1 MTMNVSAKAVVL
13 EVLSAGES
21 IYQGTLPVRSL
32 VQAASVFDIAE
43 NSVRVAIVRLRAEGL
58 LESPGRGEYQLGPSA
73 QMVNDKIHGW
83 RTVSTRIAD
92 WDGSWVAAFT
102 ADLSRTDRP
111 ALRRRLRALRFL
123 GFEELK
129 PGLFLRPNNLTP
141 GVDGIRDELF
151 ALGLDARASVF
162 RLEGLDS
169 EEEARARA
177 MWDIRTLE
185 ETYATLHGEIS
196 VAMQRLGA
204 LPLEDALREVFL
216 LGREGIRQV
225 VLDPLLP
232 EPLVDEVKR
241 SAMVDTLRN
250 YCDKG
255 LDLWAEFLEVDHG
268 VRTVPSV
275 RPAPDASGKSPLLAT
290 YDA

>member
-1 MTMNVSAKAVVL
+1 MDMNVSAKAVIL

-21 IYQGTLPVRSL
+21 IDRGTLPVRSL

-58 LESPGRGEYQLGPSA
+58 LESPGRGEYRLGPSA
-73 QMVNDKIHGW
+73 QVVNEKIHGW
-83 RTVSTRIAD
+83 RTVSKRVGR

-129 PGLFLRPNNLTP
+129 PGLFVRPNNLRP
-141 GVDGIRDELF
+141 GVDGIRDELV
-151 ALGLDARASVF
+151 ALGLDRDAVVF
-162 RLEGLDS
+162 RMDALAPQ
-169 EEEARARA
+169 EEQRARGLWNSQNLETTYTKLHA
-177 MWDIRTLE
+177 ELTL
-185 ETYATLHGEIS
+185 AR
-196 VAMQRLGA
+196 QRLER
-204 LPLEDALREVFL
+204 LPLDDALREVFL

-232 EPLVDEVKR
+232 DPLIDEKKR
-241 SAMVDTLRN
+241 SSMVRVLQD

-255 LDLWAEFLEVDHG
+255 IDLWAQFLQLDLDEQ
-268 VRTVPSV
+268 SSMLA
-275 RPAPDASGKSPLLAT
+275 AP
-290 YDA
+290 

>member
-1 MTMNVSAKAVVL
+1 MLMNVSAKAVVL

-21 IYQGTLPVRSL
+21 IYKGTLPVRSL

-58 LESPGRGEYQLGPSA
+58 LESPGRGEYRLGPSA
-73 QMVNDKIHGW
+73 QVVNDKIHGW
-83 RTVSTRIAD
+83 RTVSSRVGA
-92 WDGSWVAAFT
+92 WDGAWAAVFT

-141 GVDGIRDELF
+141 GIDGIRDELV
-151 ALGLDARASVF
+151 ALGLDADASVF
-162 RLEGLDS
+162 RMQELNPEQ
-169 EEEARARA
+169 EQRARA
-177 MWDIRTLE
+177 MWDSPRLEQTYSKLHGDLTISMDRLE
-185 ETYATLHGEIS
+185 E
-196 VAMQRLGA
+196 
-204 LPLEDALREVFL
+204 LPLNDSVREAFL
-216 LGREGIRQV
+216 LGREGIRHV

-232 EPLVDEVKR
+232 EPLVDEDKR
-241 SAMVDTLRN
+241 SSMVGILQD

-255 LDLWAEFLEVDHG
+255 LNLWARFLQVD
-268 VRTVPSV
+268 
-275 RPAPDASGKSPLLAT
+275 
-290 YDA
+290 

>member
-1 MTMNVSAKAVVL
+1 MMNVSAKAVVL

-21 IYQGTLPVRSL
+21 IYKGTLPVRSL

-58 LESPGRGEYQLGPSA
+58 LESPGRGEYRLGPSA

-83 RTVSTRIAD
+83 RTVSTRVGD
-92 WDGSWVAAFT
+92 WDGSWVSVFT

-111 ALRRRLRALRFL
+111 ALRRRLRALRYL

-141 GVDGIRDELF
+141 GIDGIRDELF
-151 ALGLDARASVF
+151 ALGLDPRAVVF
-162 RLEGLDS
+162 RM
-169 EEEARARA
+169 EELNPDEERRARA
-177 MWDIRTLE
+177 MWDSPALE
-185 ETYATLHGEIS
+185 QTYSKLHGEIS
-196 VAMQRLGA
+196 VSMNRLEE
-204 LPLEDALREVFL
+204 LPLNDSLREAFL

-232 EPLVDEVKR
+232 DPLIDENKR
-241 SAMVDTLRN
+241 SDMVHILQD

-255 LDLWAEFLEVDHG
+255 LNLWARFLDVG
-268 VRTVPSV
+268 ASV
-275 RPAPDASGKSPLLAT
+275 GAVG
-290 YDA
+290 

>member
-1 MTMNVSAKAVVL
+1 MMNVSAKAVVL

-21 IYQGTLPVRSL
+21 IYKGTLPVRSL

-58 LESPGRGEYQLGPSA
+58 LESPARGEYQLGPSA

-83 RTVSTRIAD
+83 RTVSSRVD
-92 WDGSWVAAFT
+92 GWDGSWVAAFT

-111 ALRRRLRALRFL
+111 ALRRRLRALRYL

-141 GVDGIRDELF
+141 GVDGIRDELI
-151 ALGLDARASVF
+151 ALGLDSGASVF
-162 RLEGLDS
+162 RAQQLDS
-169 EEEARARA
+169 DAERRARA
-177 MWDIRTLE
+177 MWDTSTLE
-185 ETYATLHGEIS
+185 EAYVKLHGEITLG
-196 VAMQRLGA
+196 MDRLEK
-204 LPLEDALREVFL
+204 LPLNDALREVFL

-232 EPLVDEVKR
+232 DPLIDEHRR
-241 SAMVDTLRN
+241 SQMVAILQD
-250 YCDKG
+250 YCDRG
-255 LDLWAEFLEVDHG
+255 LDLWARFLELDHDVG
-268 VRTVPSV
+268 VV
-275 RPAPDASGKSPLLAT
+275 RPESSSMLTPA
-290 YDA
+290 